1 MSMFTK
7 TNSTINNNI
16 LQLSTKNST
25 NLVYKTSQS
34 NLYKLE
40 TLGEEA
46 GLGIS
51 TLNKDNFVLT
61 KHIDNMQLNNHEN
74 LNRKVQNNLATKQKL
89 LSNNLLGSYAPFV
102 KIFIIR
108 GIGYQ
113 ASVIENDVANLV
125 EFPYNRYLSLR
136 VGHSFLVYKPI
147 PNYIGVKV
155 SKKDRKLVIY
165 GAVKEQVANFAK
177 VIFKLRPPSVYTGRG
192 IRIKKGMHR
201 RKLGKKDIRKGK
213 A

>member
-1 MSMFTK
+1 MSTFTK
-7 TNSTINNNI
+7 TNSIINNNV

-25 NLVYKTSQS
+25 TLIYKTFQS
-34 NLYKLE
+34 NLYKFE
-40 TLGEEA
+40 TFGEEA

-61 KHIDNMQLNNHEN
+61 KHIDNMKLSNHAN
-74 LNRKVQNNLATKQKL
+74 LNHKTQNHLVTKQKL
-89 LSNNLLGSYAPFV
+89 LCNNLLGSYAPFV
-102 KIFIIR
+102 KTFIIR

-113 ASVIENDVANLV
+113 ASVIDNDITNS
-125 EFPYNRYLSLR
+125 EFPYSRYLSLR

-155 SKKDRKLVIY
+155 SKKDRKLVLY

-177 VIFKLRPPSVYTGRG
+177 VIFKLRPPSIYTGRG

-201 RKLGKKDIRKGK
+201 RKLGKKDVRKGK